1 MQKSKA
7 KTARITLY
15 NELREVPGIYT
26 LEASFSDTVDGIQ
39 YTPDLLKSIGRDM
52 CKALIPYC
60 GLNVLFTIPRKD
72 IEAPTEK

>member
-15 NELREVPGIYT
+15 NELQEVPAIYT

-39 YTPDLLKSIGRDM
+39 CTPDLLKSIGRDM
-52 CKALIPYC
+52 CRALIPYC
-60 GLNVLFTIPRKD
+60 GLNAPFTIPKKD
-72 IEAPTEK
+72 LEAPIEK